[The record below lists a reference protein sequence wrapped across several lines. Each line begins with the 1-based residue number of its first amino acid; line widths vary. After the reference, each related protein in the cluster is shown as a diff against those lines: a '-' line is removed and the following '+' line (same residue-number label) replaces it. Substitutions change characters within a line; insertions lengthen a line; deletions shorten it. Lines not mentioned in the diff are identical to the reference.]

1 MTTQKR
7 EKLKVT
13 QSYASSECNEFEVYN
28 RKNVKLAYYVEH
40 FKNPITAEVLPK
52 PVFEIY
58 FDYNDEDDEYTSSLI
73 SENFNDIVDV
83 INSL

>member
-1 MTTQKR
+1 MIVIQT
-7 EKLKVT
+7 
-13 QSYASSECNEFEVYN
+13 YASKDCNEFDVLSN
-28 RKNVKLAYYVEH
+28 DVRLAYYVEH

-58 FDYNDEDDEYTSSLI
+58 FDYNAEDDEYTSSLI